1 MFDILLLGVV
11 REGMVVAKG
20 RVLEVGRLTVWCGV
34 VMVASTSV
42 LLEWS
47 VDKRDC
53 SEEGDGDSLYVLLR
67 ASAITFF
74 FPSMCSMLI
83 SS

>member
-1 MFDILLLGVV
+1 MAVIDGKVV
-11 REGMVVAKG
+11 K
-20 RVLEVGRLTVWCGV
+20 VGRLIVRCCGV
-34 VMVASTSV
+34 VVGSTVV

-47 VDKRDC
+47 VDQRDC

-74 FPSMCSMLI
+74 LPAMCSMLI

>member
-1 MFDILLLGVV
+1 MFDILLFVV
-11 REGMVVAKG
+11 VWEGIVVVKG
-20 RVLEVGRLTVWCGV
+20 QVVEVGRLTVRCCE
-34 VMVASTSV
+34 VMVGSTVV

-53 SEEGDGDSLYVLLR
+53 LEERDADSLYVLLR

-74 FPSMCSMLI
+74 LPSMCSMLI

>member
-1 MFDILLLGVV
+1 
-11 REGMVVAKG
+11 MVVVKG
-20 RVLEVGRLTVWCGV
+20 ILVEVERLTGRCCV
-34 VMVASTSV
+34 VMVGSTGV

-53 SEEGDGDSLYVLLR
+53 SEEGDEDSLYVLLR

-74 FPSMCSMLI
+74 LPCMCSMVM

>member
-1 MFDILLLGVV
+1 MVVVKGGVV
-11 REGMVVAKG
+11 EVA
-20 RVLEVGRLTVWCGV
+20 RLTVRCCV
-34 VMVASTSV
+34 VMGGSTGV

-47 VDKRDC
+47 VDKRDS
-53 SEEGDGDSLYVLLR
+53 SEKGDEDSLYVLLR

-74 FPSMCSMLI
+74 LPSMCSMLI

>member
-1 MFDILLLGVV
+1 MFDILFLGVV
-11 REGMVVAKG
+11 WEGMVVIRDK
-20 RVLEVGRLTVWCGV
+20 VVEVVG
-34 VMVASTSV
+34 STGV

-47 VDKRDC
+47 MDRRDC
-53 SEEGDGDSLYVLLR
+53 SEEGDGDSLYVVLR

-74 FPSMCSMLI
+74 FPSMCSMVK

>member
-1 MFDILLLGVV
+1 MVLVNGRVVEVV
-11 REGMVVAKG
+11 RF
-20 RVLEVGRLTVWCGV
+20 TVRCCGV
-34 VMVASTSV
+34 MVGSTGV
-42 LLEWS
+42 LLES
-47 VDKRDC
+47 FVDKRDC

-74 FPSMCSMLI
+74 LPSVCSMLI

>member
-1 MFDILLLGVV
+1 
-11 REGMVVAKG
+11 MVVVKDT
-20 RVLEVGRLTVWCGV
+20 VVEVARLPVRCCMLIVGS
-34 VMVASTSV
+34 AGV

-47 VDKRDC
+47 VGKRDC
-53 SEEGDGDSLYVLLR
+53 SVEGDGDSLYLLLR

-74 FPSMCSMLI
+74 LPSICSMVM

>member
-1 MFDILLLGVV
+1 
-11 REGMVVAKG
+11 MVKG
-20 RVLEVGRLTVWCGV
+20 RVVEVARLTVRCYV
-34 VMVASTSV
+34 VMVGSTGV
-42 LLEWS
+42 LLEWT

-53 SEEGDGDSLYVLLR
+53 SEEGDADSLYVLLR

-74 FPSMCSMLI
+74 LPSMCSMLI

>member
-1 MFDILLLGVV
+1 MVKGKVV
-11 REGMVVAKG
+11 Q
-20 RVLEVGRLTVWCGV
+20 VGRLTERYCVLV
-34 VMVASTSV
+34 VGSTGV

-67 ASAITFF
+67 SSAITFF
-74 FPSMCSMLI
+74 LPSICSIVM

>member
-1 MFDILLLGVV
+1 MMGGEVV
-11 REGMVVAKG
+11 DVAG
-20 RVLEVGRLTVWCGV
+20 LTVRCCV
-34 VMVASTSV
+34 VVVGSTGV

-47 VDKRDC
+47 VDTRDC
-53 SEEGDGDSLYVLLR
+53 TVKRDGDSLCVLRR

-74 FPSMCSMLI
+74 LPSMCSMVM

>member
-1 MFDILLLGVV
+1 
-11 REGMVVAKG
+11 MVVVKR
-20 RVLEVGRLTVWCGV
+20 RVVEVGRLTVRCGV
-34 VMVASTSV
+34 VMVASTGV
-42 LLEWS
+42 LLQWS

-53 SEEGDGDSLYVLLR
+53 SEEGDGHSLYVLLI

-74 FPSMCSMLI
+74 LPSMCSMLI

>member
-1 MFDILLLGVV
+1 
-11 REGMVVAKG
+11 MVVVQG
-20 RVLEVGRLTVWCGV
+20 RVVEVGRLTVRCCV
-34 VMVASTSV
+34 VMVGSTGV

-53 SEEGDGDSLYVLLR
+53 SEEGNGDSLYVLLR

-74 FPSMCSMLI
+74 LPSMCSMVM